1 MASDDK
7 KTKADPVQK
16 KAAPCKERRKSTA
29 DAAPAKAEG
38 GEKEAGSPSG
48 YHRGEGQK
56 PVTQAY
62 KDNWNLI
69 FGGRRRSDDPPL
81 SERLTNNSTRHP
93 APSARGQD
101 HQGPFAAAKPA
112 SAHVSSKCAG
122 NCPVLK
128 MMVGSSS

>member
-1 MASDDK
+1 MASAEK
-7 KTKADPVQK
+7 ATKADPVQK
-16 KAAPCKERRKSTA
+16 TKADPVAKSDAPKKDKSSADAKSTVDAKSSA

-69 FGGRRRSDDPPL
+69 FGEKKKKR
-81 SERLTNNSTRHP
+81 
-93 APSARGQD
+93 
-101 HQGPFAAAKPA
+101 
-112 SAHVSSKCAG
+112 
-122 NCPVLK
+122 
-128 MMVGSSS
+128 

>member
-16 KAAPCKERRKSTA
+16 TKADPAAKSDAPKKDKGTADAKSTADAKGSA

-69 FGGRRRSDDPPL
+69 FGEKKKKR
-81 SERLTNNSTRHP
+81 
-93 APSARGQD
+93 
-101 HQGPFAAAKPA
+101 
-112 SAHVSSKCAG
+112 
-122 NCPVLK
+122 
-128 MMVGSSS
+128 

>member
-16 KAAPCKERRKSTA
+16 TKADPAPKSDAPKKDKSTADAKSTGDAKGTADATSSA

-69 FGGRRRSDDPPL
+69 FGEKKKKR
-81 SERLTNNSTRHP
+81 
-93 APSARGQD
+93 
-101 HQGPFAAAKPA
+101 
-112 SAHVSSKCAG
+112 
-122 NCPVLK
+122 
-128 MMVGSSS
+128 

>member
-16 KAAPCKERRKSTA
+16 TKADPVAKSDAPKKDKSAADAKSTVDAKSTADAKGSA

-69 FGGRRRSDDPPL
+69 FGEKKKKR
-81 SERLTNNSTRHP
+81 
-93 APSARGQD
+93 
-101 HQGPFAAAKPA
+101 
-112 SAHVSSKCAG
+112 
-122 NCPVLK
+122 
-128 MMVGSSS
+128 